1 MTLKK
6 IQGITAVILTSVFIL
21 GTNCFAGD
29 IKERMKARLPQINA
43 LKADGSIGE
52 NNRGYLD
59 FMSTQKPQAQMVAA
73 ENKDRE
79 TVYRAIAQK
88 KGSTTE
94 NVGRRRAIKI
104 AASAKPGHW
113 LQNDKGKWYQK

>member
-1 MTLKK
+1 MTIKRF
-6 IQGITAVILTSVFIL
+6 QGITAVILTAVFIL

-43 LKADGSIGE
+43 LKAEGSIGE

-113 LQNDKGKWYQK
+113 LQDNKGNWYQK

>member
-1 MTLKK
+1 MTIKK
-6 IQGITAVILTSVFIL
+6 FHGITAIILTAVFIL
-21 GTNCFAGD
+21 GTNGFAGG

-43 LKADGSIGE
+43 LKAEGSIGE

-59 FMSTQKPQAQMVAA
+59 FMSTQKPQAKLVAS

-79 TVYRAIAQK
+79 TVYKVIAKK

-104 AASAKPGHW
+104 YATAKPGHW
-113 LQNDKGKWYQK
+113 LQDDKGSWYQK

>member
-1 MTLKK
+1 MTIKK
-6 IQGITAVILTSVFIL
+6 FQGITAVILTAVFIL

-52 NNRGYLD
+52 
-59 FMSTQKPQAQMVAA
+59 
-73 ENKDRE
+73 DRE

-113 LQNDKGKWYQK
+113 LQDNKGNWYQK